1 MNNDNNLMLGISR
14 DGELTKAILDNKG
27 NVTAIISRGHID
39 DFGRPFKKNDNRQKF
54 FQSIKILLLRKL
66 RLNCF

>member
-39 DFGRPFKKNDNRQKF
+39 DFNPPKHFKENLKKWFDEMLKKN
-54 FQSIKILLLRKL
+54 
-66 RLNCF
+66 